1 MSQQVNDDYPIKPL
15 SDKQLKDIATAK
27 YQAKPTEETEVYDFP
42 TEMVELPSKG
52 KLYPEGS
59 PLHSGTI
66 EMKYMSAK
74 EEDILTNDSFIKQG
88 VVLDKLFKALIVTP
102 INYNDLLLC
111 DKNAVMIAARV
122 LGYGKD
128 YEFDYAGEKETI
140 DLSLLENKPLHKDIE
155 KATENS
161 FNYTLPTSGTV
172 ITFKL
177 LNHGDEQR
185 IDGEVK
191 GLKKI
196 NKESSAELSTR
207 LKHMI
212 LAVNGDAEK
221 KNVRSFVDNQFL
233 ARDSRAFRNYLR
245 DFQPDV
251 DMKFYPENGPEGG
264 MDIPIGV
271 NFLWPDA
278 NL

>member
-1 MSQQVNDDYPIKPL
+1 MEQTQK
-15 SDKQLKDIATAK
+15 
-27 YQAKPTEETEVYDFP
+27 FP
-42 TEMVELPSKG
+42 TEVVDLPSKG
-52 KLYPEGS
+52 KLYPPDS
-59 PLHSGTI
+59 PLASGTI
-66 EMKYMSAK
+66 EMKYMTAK
-74 EEDILTNDSFIKQG
+74 EEDILTNQNYIQKG
-88 VVLDKLFKALIVTP
+88 IVIDKLLQALIVDKT
-102 INYNDLLLC
+102 IDYNQLLVG
-111 DKNAVMIAARV
+111 DKNALLIAARI

-128 YEFDYAGEKETI
+128 YEFEYAGEKENI
-140 DLSLLENKPLHKDIE
+140 DLTLLNNKELHPDVE
-155 KATENS
+155 KAKENS
-161 FNYTLPTSGTV
+161 FNFTLPATGKV

-177 LNHGDEQR
+177 LSHGDEQG
-185 IDGEVK
+185 IDSEVK
-191 GLKKI
+191 GLKKL

-221 KNVRSFVDNQFL
+221 KNVRAFVDNEFL

-264 MDIPIGV
+264 IDIPIGV

>member
-1 MSQQVNDDYPIKPL
+1 MEQTQK
-15 SDKQLKDIATAK
+15 
-27 YQAKPTEETEVYDFP
+27 FP
-42 TEMVELPSKG
+42 TEVVDLPSKG
-52 KLYPEGS
+52 KLYPPDS
-59 PLHSGTI
+59 PLASGTI
-66 EMKYMSAK
+66 EMKYMTAK
-74 EEDILTNDSFIKQG
+74 EEDILTNQNYIEKG
-88 VVLDKLFKALIVTP
+88 IVIDKLLQALIVDKT
-102 INYNDLLLC
+102 IDYSQILIG
-111 DKNAVMIAARV
+111 DKNALLIAARI

-128 YEFDYAGEKETI
+128 YEFEYAGAKENI
-140 DLSLLENKPLHKDIE
+140 DLSLLENKELHPDIE

-161 FNYTLPTSGTV
+161 FNFTLPATGKV

-177 LNHGDEQR
+177 LSHGDEQK
-185 IDGEVK
+185 IDQEVK

-207 LKHMI
+207 LKHMV
-212 LAVNGDAEK
+212 LAVNGDSER
-221 KNVRSFVDNQFL
+221 KNVRSFVDNEFL

-251 DMKFYPENGPEGG
+251 DMTFYPENGPDGG
-264 MDIPIGV
+264 VDIPIGV